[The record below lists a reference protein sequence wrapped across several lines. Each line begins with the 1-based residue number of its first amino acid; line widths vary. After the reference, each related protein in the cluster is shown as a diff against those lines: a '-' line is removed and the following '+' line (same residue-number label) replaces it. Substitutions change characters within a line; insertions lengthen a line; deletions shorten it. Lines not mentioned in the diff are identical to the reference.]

1 MCESF
6 YVCVCVCSCVFVC
19 VSVCEYVCVCQCVC
33 VSFAYCTLSGDMHI
47 YIPYLANLGSI
58 VHDFHIMQSVLVI
71 VIYK

>member
-1 MCESF
+1 M
-6 YVCVCVCSCVFVC
+6 
-19 VSVCEYVCVCQCVC
+19 CVCQCVC